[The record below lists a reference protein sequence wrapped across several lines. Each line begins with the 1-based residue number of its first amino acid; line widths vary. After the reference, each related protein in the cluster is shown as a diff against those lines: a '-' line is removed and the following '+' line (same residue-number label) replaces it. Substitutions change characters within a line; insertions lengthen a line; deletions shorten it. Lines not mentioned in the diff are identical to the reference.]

1 MARYRDRL
9 PQMRNRFFLTD
20 GGLETTLIFR
30 EGIDLPD
37 FAAFTL
43 LGDERGEERLRDYY
57 RRYGE
62 VAGRYAAGLV
72 LESATWRASADW
84 GARLGYDARALA
96 EVNRRSIALL
106 EEIRAEVESA
116 ETPVVISGCIGPR
129 GDGYTPGN
137 RMGAREAE
145 SYHAAQIETLAGT
158 SADLVSAFTLTY
170 AEEAVGIARAARVAR
185 IPVVLSFT
193 LETDGRL
200 PAGEPLGQAIDEVDD
215 ATSGY
220 PSYYMIN
227 CAHPSHFADVLAG
240 GGSWV
245 GRVRGVRANASRRS
259 HAELNEATELDA
271 GDPVELGAAYA
282 DLRRILPWLAVLGGC
297 CGTDEGHAEQIA
309 AACAPLFHPGGR
321 LSLPEPLRLKPEQ
334 AIGR

>member
-1 MARYRDRL
+1 MAKYRDRL

-43 LGDERGEERLRDYY
+43 LGSDRGEERLRDYY
-57 RRYGE
+57 RSYGE
-62 VAGRYAAGLV
+62 VARRHTAGLV

-84 GARLGYDARALA
+84 GARLGYDAKALVEA
-96 EVNRRSIALL
+96 NRRAVAIL
-106 EEIRAEVESA
+106 EEIRAEVEA
-116 ETPVVISGCIGPR
+116 TETPVVISGCIGPR

-137 RMGAREAE
+137 RMSARDAE
-145 SYHAAQIETLAGT
+145 RYHAAQIETLAGT
-158 SADLVSAFTLTY
+158 SADLVSAFTLSY
-170 AEEAVGIARAARVAR
+170 AEEAVGIARAARMAR
-185 IPVVLSFT
+185 LPVVLSFT

-200 PAGEPLGQAIDEVDD
+200 PTGEPLGQAIDEVDD

-227 CAHPSHFADVLAG
+227 CAHPSHFAEVLAG

-259 HAELNEATELDA
+259 HAELDQATELDA
-271 GDPVELGAAYA
+271 GDPMELGSAYA
-282 DLRRILPWLAVLGGC
+282 DLRRTLPWLAVLGGC
-297 CGTDEGHAEQIA
+297 CGTDERHAEQIA
-309 AACAPLFHPGGR
+309 IACAPLFHPGGT
-321 LSLPEPLRLKPEQ
+321 LALPEPLRLRPER